1 MLEITSSQRAKLR
14 GMAMNLQPG
23 AQMGKNGITD
33 AFLQMLDEQLEA
45 RELVKINVLRTADMR
60 PRDILSELAER
71 LNAAPVPIVT
81 PPWRTFKIARRL
93 ENSPRGRARFSRMQR
108 LATCWSGENI

>member
-45 RELVKINVLRTADMR
+45 RELVKINVLRTTDMR

-71 LNAAPVPIVT
+71 LNAAPVQAVGY
-81 PPWRTFKIARRL
+81 KITLFRPSKR
-93 ENSPRGRARFSRMQR
+93 EGV
-108 LATCWSGENI
+108 EHIKI